1 MRTLRI
7 IDSPWHRLPWTLPT
21 ALLVWTIA
29 LWGLAFFM
37 EKPSHWSVEPP
48 PIDAQLIELPVPAVT
63 QNVQTK
69 RPAAVHQPKSQPKPL
84 PLVRPQ
90 QAPVMPQVIPRTEKA
105 PAAQTPATQNPEV
118 TTNAIQN
125 QRQATALGNTS
136 TNNGTQTA
144 SYNGKGSQDNMY
156 ANSGARAI
164 SRPMPQIPDD
174 LRNIAFKFSARARF
188 NIAADGSVKVELI
201 KPTPN
206 PRLNRILL
214 DSLKKWRFIPA
225 IKNGNPV
232 ASAPEIDVKM
242 EVN

>member
-1 MRTLRI
+1 
-7 IDSPWHRLPWTLPT
+7 
-21 ALLVWTIA
+21 
-29 LWGLAFFM
+29 M

-48 PIDAQLIELPVPAVT
+48 PIDAQLLELPVPTVT

-69 RPAAVHQPKSQPKPL
+69 RPAAVHQPKPL

-90 QAPVMPQVIPRTEKA
+90 QVPVMPQVIPRTE
-105 PAAQTPATQNPEV
+105 QTPATQNPEV
-118 TTNAIQN
+118 TTNATKKEVQT
-125 QRQATALGNTS
+125 TASGGNTA
-136 TNNGTQTA
+136 TNNGTQAT
-144 SYNGKGSQDNMY
+144 SYNGKGSPQDNMY
-156 ANSGARAI
+156 ANSGARVI
-164 SRPMPQIPDD
+164 FRPMPQIPDD

-225 IKNGNPV
+225 IKNGNPI

>member
-7 IDSPWHRLPWTLPT
+7 IDSPWRRLPWTLPT

-48 PIDAQLIELPVPAVT
+48 PIDAQLIDLPVPAVPP
-63 QNVQTK
+63 NVQTK
-69 RPAAVHQPKSQPKPL
+69 RPATVRQPKPL

-90 QAPVMPQVIPRTEKA
+90 QAPVMPQVIPR
-105 PAAQTPATQNPEV
+105 AAQTPAVQTPEV
-118 TTNAIQN
+118 TTNASNNAARKEVQT
-125 QRQATALGNTS
+125 TASGGNTAP
-136 TNNGTQTA
+136 NNSPQTA
-144 SYNGKGSQDNMY
+144 SYDGKGSPQGNLY

-164 SRPMPQIPDD
+164 FQPRPQIPDD
-174 LRNIAFKFSARARF
+174 LRSMSFKLSARARF

-214 DSLKKWRFIPA
+214 DSLRKWRFIPA
-225 IKNGNPV
+225 IKNGAPV
-232 ASAPEIDVKM
+232 ASSLEMDFKM